1 MNCHIHRQASRGVST
16 PPEALARLDKART
29 EGAKLQAIEEEL

>member
-1 MNCHIHRQASRGVST
+1 MNCHIHRQASRGR
-16 PPEALARLDKART
+16 AHRQKRLLGKART